1 MRGMVQAR
9 FSWGYYGAL
18 IPSTLVTV
26 TLQGYLILNTIVGGQ
41 TLGSV
46 SAHLNA
52 SLGIV
57 IIALVTLA
65 VVFSGSRV
73 LHWYARLCTIEPRH
87 AHNDPDRYNTF
98 IWIPNLV
105 AFITMLGVSGKY
117 LVESPLSNPTP
128 VGASNIMTFGATLAA
143 SVVNWSPLTPDQG
156 VYHDHTASALRI
168 WTYTYSGLL
177 LSSMPAHML
186 GAAFTAG
193 AAFNPSWKAG
203 LGNGNDIGGLI
214 AAVLEPAG
222 GFGKFLVVLLALTTP
237 SQCAP
242 SMYTACN
249 SFMTLAPTFARIPR
263 FFLAIASTA
272 IIIPVAIVGSNTFY
286 SIFSDILGFIG
297 YWLAPYV
304 AVVLVEHV
312 LYRRMRWSCYD
323 VFEAWDDPKHP
334 NLAPSYCSVITFVVS
349 VGFIVVCMDKA
360 WWVGPIA
367 RAGTGDVG
375 MLLGFILG
383 IVVYAAMCTAPSRV
397 LEIPHLLEQI
407 LGQFAP
413 QWTDE
418 PELIAM
424 RRRDGRKARD
434 ERRTLTE
441 LACVSKGFMGPALDI
456 LWRNLDDLAALL
468 RILPSFRLSGS
479 GYTITEDI
487 TPKQWSRFQEYAR
500 RVRGLSARSRREQA
514 GPTIAL
520 ALTLYPNAQDV
531 VRRWTNPPGARTNS
545 FLRQSATGV
554 LIQLVVAALPDL
566 SSFSIDSGM
575 PSDVPSR
582 YLTSLTQLHRLE
594 RLELVYSN
602 AVVDHQVLQHIYH
615 MTSLKA
621 LDLKISFNGLSNS
634 DRLHLGEA
642 FTGLEELNVSG
653 SAHDIQRLFES
664 DAVRCPNLTSLCLT
678 GLEAVSTEALKD
690 AVAAACKKLSQSLN
704 EVNMFVSGDTFST
717 TLSLMDVLQPYL
729 SFREMENMSIELDG
743 CIPRMDDE
751 AALAC
756 ASAWPDLHS
765 FSAHYGPA
773 SRRPAQFPKQPTV
786 AALIEFARRCP
797 RLDFLTLSI
806 LDVRTLPPPRSVA
819 PIGQESL
826 SLLQT
831 RMYIGGKTAN
841 LLDLAIILDLL
852 FPRLGTRQPSIST
865 TQTDVT
871 RNILNGDMHEAPVR
885 MTQLLLAAMCA
896 RRELSS
902 GSIPMATDS
911 EGEDTDPESAQVSE
925 HGSDDSDE
933 VMVWGS

>member
-1 MRGMVQAR
+1 MSHTDVQELRRSTAKSEIELYEDSEKQLPAVMTIQASHPLCATGDEETSKPQTTLQRLTARLARWGVETNGITPVLPEQRTDRRLYQMFFVWFSANLNILTLTAGTVGPAFYGLGIRASLLAILVVDVVTCTIPAFFAVLGPKLGMRGMVQAR

-73 LHWYARLCTIEPRH
+73 LHWY
-87 AHNDPDRYNTF
+87 NTF

-105 AFITMLGVSGKY
+105 AFITMLGVSGKH

-383 IVVYAAMCTAPSRV
+383 IVVYAAVRWWSGRR
-397 LEIPHLLEQI
+397 
-407 LGQFAP
+407 
-413 QWTDE
+413 
-418 PELIAM
+418 LIA
-424 RRRDGRKARD
+424 
-434 ERRTLTE
+434 
-441 LACVSKGFMGPALDI
+441 
-456 LWRNLDDLAALL
+456 
-468 RILPSFRLSGS
+468 
-479 GYTITEDI
+479 YT
-487 TPKQWSRFQEYAR
+487 
-500 RVRGLSARSRREQA
+500 
-514 GPTIAL
+514 
-520 ALTLYPNAQDV
+520 
-531 VRRWTNPPGARTNS
+531 
-545 FLRQSATGV
+545 
-554 LIQLVVAALPDL
+554 
-566 SSFSIDSGM
+566 
-575 PSDVPSR
+575 
-582 YLTSLTQLHRLE
+582 
-594 RLELVYSN
+594 
-602 AVVDHQVLQHIYH
+602 
-615 MTSLKA
+615 
-621 LDLKISFNGLSNS
+621 
-634 DRLHLGEA
+634 
-642 FTGLEELNVSG
+642 
-653 SAHDIQRLFES
+653 
-664 DAVRCPNLTSLCLT
+664 
-678 GLEAVSTEALKD
+678 
-690 AVAAACKKLSQSLN
+690 
-704 EVNMFVSGDTFST
+704 
-717 TLSLMDVLQPYL
+717 
-729 SFREMENMSIELDG
+729 
-743 CIPRMDDE
+743 
-751 AALAC
+751 
-756 ASAWPDLHS
+756 
-765 FSAHYGPA
+765 
-773 SRRPAQFPKQPTV
+773 
-786 AALIEFARRCP
+786 
-797 RLDFLTLSI
+797 
-806 LDVRTLPPPRSVA
+806 
-819 PIGQESL
+819 
-826 SLLQT
+826 
-831 RMYIGGKTAN
+831 
-841 LLDLAIILDLL
+841 
-852 FPRLGTRQPSIST
+852 
-865 TQTDVT
+865 
-871 RNILNGDMHEAPVR
+871 
-885 MTQLLLAAMCA
+885 
-896 RRELSS
+896 
-902 GSIPMATDS
+902 
-911 EGEDTDPESAQVSE
+911 
-925 HGSDDSDE
+925 
-933 VMVWGS
+933 